1 MRFWLIGVVL
11 VMVAFPLAAQKRSL
25 EYAVKLDGYIGKEGE
40 LPFWMGIDQWGAMPE
55 RTGGVLKAGLFS
67 GFREERKIQMAY
79 GVSGVGVG
87 EKGDSRVWMDE
98 LYASARWKRLRLD
111 IGMIYPDT
119 EYNGV
124 SSTNGNIVLSAN
136 ARVNPGYN
144 LRSEFIPFPFIGK
157 VLAFRFSYGDYQM
170 IGDRYV
176 EKVRL
181 HHKSLFLRISPHK
194 RWEIIVGL
202 DHYAQWAGTSP
213 ELGKQPFSLKDYI
226 RIVAGSEGGSD
237 ASGSAQNNALGNH
250 LGREHLRINYKGDR
264 YTLTFFHD
272 IPFEDGSGT
281 DFRSFPD
288 GIYALYYGNKNKSGW
303 CTDVIYEFLYTKYQ
317 SGPYHDRPA
326 TPAEMEKQDP
336 EAPGYGWKKVGGRD
350 DYFSHA
356 EYKTGWTTNGRTV
369 GTPFLLANPQN
380 QAGIVM
386 GMYNNRV
393 IAHYLGI
400 RGKIARKIPYLGR
413 FSYSLNYGRYAV
425 PFRQVK
431 KQFSWGIEAGLPW
444 KKMPFRVE
452 AGIYGDHGKLLREN
466 IGVMLRVS
474 RRGILQ

>member
-1 MRFWLIGVVL
+1 MRLGFIGLIL
-11 VMVAFPLAAQKRSL
+11 VIITLPLAAQKREM
-25 EYAVKLDGYIGKEGE
+25 EYAVQLDSYIGRGGI
-40 LPFWMGIDQWGAMPE
+40 LPFWMGKDQWGAVPE
-55 RTGGVLKAGLFS
+55 RTGGVLKVGLFS
-67 GFREERKIQMAY
+67 GFREDRKIQMAY
-79 GVSGVGVG
+79 GFSGVGIG
-87 EKGDSRVWMDE
+87 EEGNSRVWVDE

-111 IGMIYPDT
+111 IGMIHPDI

-124 SSTNGNIVLSAN
+124 SSTNGNIVESAN
-136 ARVNPGYN
+136 ARVHPGYN

-157 VLAFRFSYGDYQM
+157 VLAFRFSYGDYRM

-176 EKVRL
+176 DQVCL
-181 HHKSLFLRISPHK
+181 HHKSLFLKISPHP
-194 RWEIIVGL
+194 RWELIVGL
-202 DHYAQWAGTSP
+202 EHFAQWGGISP
-213 ELGKQPFSLKDYI
+213 ELGKQPSSFKDYL

-264 YTLTFFHD
+264 YTLTFYHD

-288 GIYALYYGNKNKSGW
+288 GIYALYYGAKDRSGW

-336 EAPGYGWKKVGGRD
+336 DAPGYGWKKVGGRD
-350 DYFSHA
+350 DYFFHS
-356 EYKTGWTTNGRTV
+356 EYKSGWTTDGRTV
-369 GTPFLLANPQN
+369 GTPFLLPNGKN
-380 QAGIVM
+380 KEGVVI

-400 RGKIARKIPYLGR
+400 RGKIAGKVSYLGR
-413 FSYSLNYGRYAV
+413 FSYSWNYGRYRE
-425 PFRQVK
+425 PFERVK
-431 KQFSWGIEAGLPW
+431 QQCSWGIEVGIPGKRLPF
-444 KKMPFRVE
+444 KLE
-452 AGIYGDHGKLLREN
+452 AGIYGDEGKLLEEN
-466 IGVMLRVS
+466 VGVMVRLTMK
-474 RRGILQ
+474 